1 MLLLIELLT
10 LSVFLFAGAL
20 RRKDLLSIVVVYFL
34 DLLCRF
40 NNYFRIETVSVLK
53 FSFRD
58 LRLPAVSRES

>member
-34 DLLCRF
+34 DLLCGF